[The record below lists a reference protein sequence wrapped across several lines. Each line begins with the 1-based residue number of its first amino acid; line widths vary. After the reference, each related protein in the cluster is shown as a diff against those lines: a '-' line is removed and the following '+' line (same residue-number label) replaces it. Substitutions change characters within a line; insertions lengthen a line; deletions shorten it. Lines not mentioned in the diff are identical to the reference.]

1 MLNINVLYHESLE
14 KLKSEKEMKKKGFKK
29 RFITLVEMMIVMFLI
44 AMITGVIAYN
54 YTGSLEE
61 GKAFKTKNGIDKI
74 HTVLDLY
81 LASHPNEADSIDSQW
96 QEILRHSQLV
106 KNPNDLISDGWG
118 VPFVV
123 TRNSSTGEIEITSE
137 RYLKYQEAK
146 GKGSLFN
153 KQSQ

>member
-1 MLNINVLYHESLE
+1 
-14 KLKSEKEMKKKGFKK
+14 MKFHQLKK

-61 GKAFKTKNGIDKI
+61 GKAFKTKAGIEKI

-81 LASHPNEADSIDSQW
+81 LATHPEDRDNIDTRWKDIVAS
-96 QEILRHSQLV
+96 SQLV
-106 KNPNDLISDGWG
+106 KNPQELIKDGWG
-118 VPFVV
+118 YEYQV
-123 TRNSSTGEIEITSE
+123 SKDQQGDIEIKSA
-137 RYLKYQEAK
+137 KYDSYQASK

-153 KQSQ
+153 SGKES

>member
-1 MLNINVLYHESLE
+1 MSAHFRWAKINKREEKMKLYRL
-14 KLKSEKEMKKKGFKK
+14 KK

-61 GKAFKTKNGIDKI
+61 GKAFKTKAGIEKI

-81 LASHPNEADSIDSQW
+81 LATNPGERENIATNWKAIVAN
-96 QEILRHSQLV
+96 SQLV
-106 KNPNDLISDGWG
+106 KNPNELIKDGWG
-118 VPFVV
+118 EEYEVG
-123 TRNSSTGEIEITSE
+123 TDSQNEIEIKSRKYE
-137 RYLKYQEAK
+137 AYLAAK

-153 KQSQ
+153 KNSSSQ